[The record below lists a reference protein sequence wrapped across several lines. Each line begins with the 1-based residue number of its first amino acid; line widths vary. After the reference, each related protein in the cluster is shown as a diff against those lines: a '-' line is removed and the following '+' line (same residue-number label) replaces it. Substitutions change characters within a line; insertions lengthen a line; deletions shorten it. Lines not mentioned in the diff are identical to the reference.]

1 MKILQVH
8 EVDYPGTGGGAI
20 VMHRL
25 HLGLRKAGIDSTIL
39 CKRKKLRSSESTII
53 PRGALLTRAE
63 SQLKRITSRLGLND
77 IHCLSTFKIK
87 KLEAYLEADILHL
100 HCIHGG
106 FFNYLALPGLTA
118 TKTAVFTLHD
128 TWPYTGHCSYS
139 YDCNRW
145 KTGCGHCPYPENYP
159 SIRRDNTALEW
170 RLKNWVYGRS
180 RVIIITL
187 SSIQTA
193 NVKQSMLNRFPIH
206 QIPNGIDTQ
215 TYEPLDRE
223 ECRRVL
229 GIPKAKKVLMFAAT
243 ALNAVN
249 KGGDLLIKAL
259 QLLPHSLKA
268 EVVLL
273 MLGEGGESLQERV
286 GVETVNLGYVNND
299 RLKALAYSAAD
310 LFVLPSRA
318 ESLPLVL
325 QESMACGTPMVAFKV
340 GGMIDLIRPGLTG
353 YLANLEDAE
362 DLAKGLI
369 QLLENDTLRAYM
381 SQQCRKI
388 ALEEYSL
395 ELQIQRHIE
404 LYRQLVKPNKT
415 TTLKLS
421 PSIA

>member
-25 HLGLRKAGIDSTIL
+25 HLGLRRAGIDSTIL
-39 CKRKKLRSSESTII
+39 CKRRKSRSSDSTII
-53 PRGALLTRAE
+53 PNGDLSARLE

-77 IHCLSTFKIK
+77 IHCLSTFRVK
-87 KLEAYLEADILHL
+87 KLQAYLEADLLHL

-128 TWPYTGHCSYS
+128 TWPYTGHCSFS
-139 YDCNRW
+139 YDCDRW
-145 KTGCGHCPYPENYP
+145 KIGCGHCPYPRNYP
-159 SIRRDNTALEW
+159 SIRRDGTALEW
-170 RLKNWVYGRS
+170 RLKDWVYDHS
-180 RVIIITL
+180 RMVVVTL

-206 QIPNGIDTQ
+206 HIPNGIDTE
-215 TYEPLDRE
+215 TYQPLDSE
-223 ECRRVL
+223 KCRYVL
-229 GIPKAKKVLMFAAT
+229 GIPKGKKVLMFAAT
-243 ALNAVN
+243 ALNAIN

-259 QLLPHSLKA
+259 QLLPNSLKT
-268 EVVLL
+268 EVLLL
-273 MLGEGGESLQERV
+273 MLGEGGETLQEQV
-286 GVETVNLGYVNND
+286 GVETINLGYVNND

-325 QESMACGTPMVAFKV
+325 QESMACGTPMVAFKT
-340 GGMIDLIRPGLTG
+340 GGMIDLVRPGLTG
-353 YLANLEDAE
+353 YLAKLEDAE
-362 DLAKGLI
+362 DLSKGLV
-369 QLLENDTLRAYM
+369 QLLEDDALRAYM

-395 ELQIQRHIE
+395 ELQIHRHIE
-404 LYRQLVKPNKT
+404 LYRQLCQG
-415 TTLKLS
+415 
-421 PSIA
+421 